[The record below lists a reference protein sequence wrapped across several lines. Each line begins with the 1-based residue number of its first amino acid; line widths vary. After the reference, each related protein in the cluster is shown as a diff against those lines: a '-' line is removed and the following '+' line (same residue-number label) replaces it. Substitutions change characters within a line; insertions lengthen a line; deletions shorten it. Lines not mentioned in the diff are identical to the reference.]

1 MKILRKKCNF
11 TYLGLAAALAAWYNK
26 SKNIARIRF
35 GAAEYVDNHR
45 NRGGHKNTTLDR
57 EQKEALVKS
66 LKKPIEQYKYL

>member
-1 MKILRKKCNF
+1 MGR
-11 TYLGLAAALAAWYNK
+11 LGGSCYNK

-57 EQKEALVKS
+57 EQKEALVK
-66 LKKPIEQYKYL
+66 